1 MERCARRNIVVV
13 IDIVIHALKGRMTAT
28 ATKPAP
34 SAAQPPAPELAAF
47 SPTAIQWVEQTNQR
61 WRLNAHAGVTPENL
75 ETPALWSIITTKL
88 RPFDVVEVVGKDG
101 RWWAEVLVTQAAREY
116 RASVKVVR
124 VVDLPPVPPRDGRE
138 LPPGYRIDYDPQGNT
153 YTAFRIAGDIP
164 MTPAMPTWEQAW
176 RILIDHAALRS

>member
-61 WRLNAHAGVTPENL
+61 WRLNAHAGVM
-75 ETPALWSIITTKL
+75 
-88 RPFDVVEVVGKDG
+88 
-101 RWWAEVLVTQAAREY
+101 
-116 RASVKVVR
+116 R